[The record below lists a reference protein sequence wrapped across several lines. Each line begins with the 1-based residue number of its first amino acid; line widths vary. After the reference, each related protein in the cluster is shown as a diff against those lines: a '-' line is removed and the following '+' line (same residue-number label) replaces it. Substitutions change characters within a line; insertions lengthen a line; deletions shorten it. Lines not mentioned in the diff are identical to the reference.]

1 MTTIKNYFMVFTRGF
16 QGIEDDTIGGDIIT
30 KTVGLISPDIPDMPV
45 FDPKKK
51 VTGYEDE
58 GRTLHIAYPK
68 LEDKVY
74 VKLDD
79 FGSAEA
85 LSKNAGQ
92 KVNTQYAVT
101 FMLAEEY

>member
-1 MTTIKNYFMVFTRGF
+1 MKNYFMVFTCGF
-16 QGIEDDTIGGDIIT
+16 RGIEDDDVGGDIIT
-30 KTVGLISPDIPDMPV
+30 KSIGWINPEKPDFLV
-45 FDPKKK
+45 FDPKA
-51 VTGYEDE
+51 TETEYEDE

-68 LEDKVY
+68 LKDKVF

-85 LSKNAGQ
+85 LSENAGQ
-92 KVNTQYAVT
+92 KLNTQYAVT

>member
-1 MTTIKNYFMVFTRGF
+1 MKNYFMVFTRGF
-16 QGIEDDTIGGDIIT
+16 QCIEDDDVGGDIIT
-30 KTVGLISPDIPDMPV
+30 KAIGWIKPDKPDFLV
-45 FDPKKK
+45 FDPEAEK
-51 VTGYEDE
+51 TEYEDD
-58 GRTLHIAYPK
+58 GRTLHIAYPQLK
-68 LEDKVY
+68 DKVY

-85 LSKNAGQ
+85 LSENAGQ

>member
-1 MTTIKNYFMVFTRGF
+1 MGF
-16 QGIEDDTIGGDIIT
+16 QGIDDDSIGGDIIT
-30 KTVGLISPDIPDMPV
+30 KAIGWIKPDKPDFLV
-45 FDPKKK
+45 FDPEAKK
-51 VTGYEDE
+51 TGYEDE
-58 GRTLHIAYPK
+58 GRTLHIAYPRLK
-68 LEDKVY
+68 DKVY

-85 LSKNAGQ
+85 LSENVGQ

>member
-1 MTTIKNYFMVFTRGF
+1 MKVKNYFMVFTRGF

-30 KTVGLISPDIPDMPV
+30 KTIGWISPDNPDFLV
-45 FDPKKK
+45 FDPKAEK
-51 VTGYEDE
+51 TEYEDE

-79 FGSAEA
+79 YGSAEV
-85 LSKNAGQ
+85 LSENVGQ
-92 KVNTQYAVT
+92 KVRTQYAVT